1 MLNRA
6 LTTVSLFFDRT
17 ARACMYAAAGSL
29 TFAELRRAIEA
40 DWRTFNDD
48 EESMNAG
55 LFPAEQRFI
64 DQHVAA
70 GSRILL
76 VGSGTGR
83 ELIALATG
91 GFRVTGVEPV
101 PRTLDLCRR
110 VLASRR
116 LEADLRAG
124 YIEDVVLDCDLFDV
138 AMFSFFVYSLI
149 PASSRRIATLK
160 KVARAVKPDGLILVS
175 YMVDGAPSP
184 HLTRIGR
191 GVGAITRTDWR
202 LEPGDAVY
210 RTSPGALRFEH
221 IFTRHEI
228 DEELEAAGL
237 KHLEASPFASYPYVL
252 ARPIEL
258 PSGPDVS

>member
-6 LTTVSLFFDRT
+6 LTTVSLLFDRA
-17 ARACMYAAAGSL
+17 ARACRYASAGAL

-55 LFPAEQRFI
+55 LFQAEQRFI

-101 PRTLDLCRR
+101 PRTLELCRR
-110 VLASRR
+110 ALASRQ
-116 LEADLRAG
+116 LDADLRAG
-124 YIEDVVLDCDLFDV
+124 YIEDIALDGDLFDV
-138 AMFSFFVYSLI
+138 AVFSFFVYSLI
-149 PASSRRIATLK
+149 PASSRRIGALK

-175 YMVDGAPSP
+175 YMADGAPSP
-184 HLTRIGR
+184 YLTRIAR
-191 GVGAITRTDWR
+191 AVGAITRTDWR

-210 RTSPGALRFEH
+210 TTSPGALRFEH
-221 IFTRHEI
+221 IFTRREI
-228 DEELEAAGL
+228 DEELDAAGL
-237 KHLEASPFASYPYVL
+237 RRLGESGFASYPYVL
-252 ARPIEL
+252 ARPIDS
-258 PSGPDVS
+258 PR

>member
-6 LTTVSLFFDRT
+6 LTTISLFFERA
-17 ARACMYAAAGSL
+17 ARACMYAAAGAL
-29 TFAELRRAIEA
+29 TFAGLRRAIEA

-48 EESMNAG
+48 EESTNAG
-55 LFPAEQRFI
+55 LFPAEQHFI
-64 DQHVAA
+64 DEHVGA

-76 VGSGTGR
+76 VGAGTGR

-110 VLASRR
+110 ALASRR
-116 LEADLRAG
+116 LDADLRAG
-124 YIEDVVLDCDLFDV
+124 YIEDVALDRDLFDV

-149 PASSRRIATLK
+149 PTSSRRIAALK

-184 HLTRIGR
+184 YLTRIAR
-191 GVGAITRTDWR
+191 GVGAITRSDWR
-202 LEPGDAVY
+202 IEPGDAVY

-221 IFTRHEI
+221 IFTRREI
-228 DEELEAAGL
+228 DAELDAAGL
-237 KHLEASPFASYPYVL
+237 RHLEESRFASYPYVL
-252 ARPIEL
+252 ARP
-258 PSGPDVS
+258 GAHQ

>member
-6 LTTVSLFFDRT
+6 LTTVSLLFDRA
-17 ARACMYAAAGSL
+17 ARACRYASAGAL

-55 LFPAEQRFI
+55 LFQAEQRFI

-101 PRTLDLCRR
+101 PRTVDLCRR
-110 VLASRR
+110 ALASKR
-116 LEADLRAG
+116 LEADFRPG
-124 YIEDVVLDCDLFDV
+124 YIEDVALDGDVFDV

-149 PASSRRIATLK
+149 PASSRRVGALK

-175 YMVDGAPSP
+175 
-184 HLTRIGR
+184 
-191 GVGAITRTDWR
+191 
-202 LEPGDAVY
+202 
-210 RTSPGALRFEH
+210 
-221 IFTRHEI
+221 
-228 DEELEAAGL
+228 
-237 KHLEASPFASYPYVL
+237 
-252 ARPIEL
+252 
-258 PSGPDVS
+258 

>member
-1 MLNRA
+1 
-6 LTTVSLFFDRT
+6 
-17 ARACMYAAAGSL
+17 G
-29 TFAELRRAIEA
+29 LRRAIEA

-55 LFPAEQRFI
+55 LFPAEQRFV

-76 VGSGTGR
+76 VGSGSGR

-101 PRTLDLCRR
+101 ARTLDLCRR
-110 VLASRR
+110 VLAARR
-116 LEADLRAG
+116 IEADLRAG
-124 YIEDVVLDCDLFDV
+124 YIEDVAFDGDLFDV

-149 PASSRRIATLK
+149 PASSRRIAALK
-160 KVARAVKPDGLILVS
+160 KVARAMKPHGLILVS
-175 YMVDGAPSP
+175 YMIDGAPGP
-184 HLTRIGR
+184 YLTRIAR

-221 IFTRHEI
+221 IFTRSEI
-228 DEELEAAGL
+228 DGELAAAGL
-237 KHLEASPFASYPYVL
+237 GHVEASPFASYPYVL
-252 ARPIEL
+252 ARPLEL
-258 PSGPDVS
+258 PSGGGLS

>member
-1 MLNRA
+1 MLNRV
-6 LTTVSLFFDRT
+6 LTAASVVFDRA
-17 ARACMYAAAGSL
+17 ARLAIYAAAGAL
-29 TFAELRRAIEA
+29 TLDELRKAIEA

-55 LFPAEQRFI
+55 LFPAERRFLE
-64 DQHVAA
+64 HRVAP

-83 ELIALATG
+83 ELIALTAC

-101 PRTLDLCRR
+101 PQTLDLCRGA
-110 VLASRR
+110 LASRR

-124 YIEDVVLDCDLFDV
+124 YIEDVVLDREAFDV

-149 PASSRRIATLK
+149 PTASRRVAALK
-160 KVARAVKPDGLILVS
+160 NALRAVKPDGLMLVS
-175 YMVDGAPSP
+175 YMIGEAPSVW
-184 HLTRIGR
+184 LTRVGR
-191 GVGAITRTDWR
+191 AVGAVARTDWR

-221 IFTRHEI
+221 IFTPAEI
-228 DEELEAAGL
+228 DEELAAAGL
-237 KHLEASPFASYPYVL
+237 ARLENSPFASYPYVL
-252 ARPIEL
+252 AQPNR
-258 PSGPDVS
+258 